1 MAMFPRGIAVTGALV
16 ALAPGCFS
24 VRHVDY
30 ESFSRPAQV
39 VPGVG
44 DERSTK
50 DALAADEQGL
60 ANEARLEPILRLA
73 MARNRDIGAQSVRVH
88 ASTERVSAAGRLPDL
103 ELKYEQWGVP
113 LSRPWALDQA
123 ETLMLGLRQTFPAPG
138 SLDALSRVA
147 GEDAEIE
154 LTNLRM
160 QKLDVAQQVRR
171 AYHEYLLATAEY
183 AIHLEHA
190 GITDR
195 LVGLARANF
204 RVGKAS
210 QQDVLKMGVEGT
222 RLHTD
227 LAALEQRKQS
237 SAGLLNALMAR
248 SPDAPLGPPGEL
260 TPIEITASLAD
271 LEKTADASRPEIA
284 GAEHTVR
291 RGAARL
297 DAAERTASW
306 PSFMVGVDYWLRPAG
321 EPTHA
326 YGAMVSINLPWLNP
340 QHRAEVRA
348 QEQEVTAEKRTVDSV
363 RISVRYQVY
372 DAYARYDAALASFRI
387 IDQALLPQA
396 RQSFE
401 AAQSTYSAG
410 GGDALG
416 LLDALRSLLQVRLD
430 HLRARVALGVSIG
443 ELERAVS
450 ADIER
455 QPLTKGKQ
463 P

>member
-1 MAMFPRGIAVTGALV
+1 
-16 ALAPGCFS
+16 
-24 VRHVDY
+24 
-30 ESFSRPAQV
+30 V
-39 VPGVG
+39 VPGVV
-44 DERSTK
+44 DHRSTK

-60 ANEARLEPILRLA
+60 ASEARLPPILRLA
-73 MARNRDIGAQSVRVH
+73 IARNRDIGAQAVRVR
-88 ASTERVSAAGRLPDL
+88 ARTERVGAAGRLPDL

-113 LSRPWALDQA
+113 LARPWALDQA

-138 SLDALSRVA
+138 TLDALSRAA

-160 QKLDVAQQVRR
+160 QQLDVAQQVRR
-171 AYHEYLLATAEY
+171 AYYEYLLAAAEY
-183 AIHLEHA
+183 VIHVEHA
-190 GITDR
+190 DITDR
-195 LVGLARANF
+195 LIALARANF

-210 QQDVLKMGVEGT
+210 QQDVLKIGVELT

-227 LAALEQRKQS
+227 LAALEQRKKS
-237 SAGLLNALMAR
+237 SAGLLNTLMAR
-248 SPDAPLGPPGEL
+248 SPDAPIGPPAEL
-260 TPIEITASLAD
+260 VPMEITASLVD
-271 LEKTADASRPEIA
+271 LEKTADASRPEIG
-284 GAEHTVR
+284 GAEHAVS
-291 RGAARL
+291 RGAAQL

-306 PSFMVGVDYWLRPAG
+306 PSFTVGIDYWLRPAG

-340 QHRAEVRA
+340 RHRAEVRA
-348 QEQEVTAEKRTVDSV
+348 QEHEVTAEKGMVDSI
-363 RISVRYQVY
+363 RSTVRYQVH
-372 DAYARYDAALASFRI
+372 DAYARYQAALASFRI

-401 AAQSTYSAG
+401 AAQSTYSTG

-430 HLRARVALGVSIG
+430 HVRARVALGMSVG
-443 ELERAVS
+443 EVERAVS

>member
-1 MAMFPRGIAVTGALV
+1 VEEEMAMFPRGIAVTGALV

-24 VRHVDY
+24 VRHTDY
-30 ESFSRPAQV
+30 ESFARPAQV

-44 DERSTK
+44 DQRSTK

-60 ANEARLEPILRLA
+60 ANEARLPPILRLA
-73 MARNRDIGAQSVRVH
+73 IARNRDIGAEALRVR
-88 ASTERVSAAGRLPDL
+88 ASTERVGAAGRLPDL

-113 LSRPWALDQA
+113 LARPWALDQA

-138 SLDALSRVA
+138 SLDALSRAA
-147 GEDAEIE
+147 GEEAEIE

-171 AYHEYLLATAEY
+171 AYYEYLLAAAEY
-183 AIHLEHA
+183 AIHVEHA
-190 GITDR
+190 DITDR
-195 LVGLARANF
+195 LIALARANF

-210 QQDVLKMGVEGT
+210 QQDVLKMGVELT

-248 SPDAPLGPPGEL
+248 SPDAPM
-260 TPIEITASLAD
+260 EITASLAD
-271 LEKTADASRPEIA
+271 LEKRADASRPEIG
-284 GAEHTVR
+284 GAEHAVS
-291 RGAARL
+291 RGAAQL

-306 PSFMVGVDYWLRPAG
+306 PSFTVGVDYWLRPAG

-340 QHRAEVRA
+340 RHRAEVRA
-348 QEQEVTAEKRTVDSV
+348 QEHDVTAQKGTVDSV
-363 RISVRYQVY
+363 RITVRYQVH
-372 DAYARYDAALASFRI
+372 DAYARYQAALASFRI

-401 AAQSTYSAG
+401 AAQSTYSTG

-430 HLRARVALGVSIG
+430 HVRARVALAVSVG
-443 ELERAVS
+443 EVERAVS

-455 QPLTKGKQ
+455 QPLTKGTQ